1 MVFID
6 WFLPGFKAGGPV
18 RSMANMVDHLY
29 NDFDFYIVTRDTEYL
44 EHQPYQNIA
53 SNQWNNFKEGVKVF
67 YACEKNCSLK
77 KWRSLIKEVAPNTI
91 YINGIYSPKFSLL
104 PLIAAK
110 LYKKARIIVAPR
122 GMLAESA
129 IHIKSVKK
137 RIFLNAAKLA
147 GLYKGVI
154 WHITNAKEGED
165 VDNNLG
171 CKGEKITAPNLPKKI
186 AESFSAII
194 KKPGQLRI
202 CSVARIAPE
211 KNTLYALESLLKA
224 TGKQRITFDLYG
236 QIYNHDYWKECENV
250 IKQMSENIQI
260 NYRGVIAPDEILSVI
275 SQYHLLYLP
284 SRGENFG
291 HVILESLMAGRPVLI
306 SDQTP
311 WRKLEEKQAGWD
323 LPLSAMSAFTEKMML
338 LSEYIQEQFDELC
351 SGAATLAQSIVNDY
365 EVLNIYKK
373 MLKGE

>member
-18 RSMANMVDHLY
+18 RSMANMIDHLY
-29 NDFDFYIVTRDTEYL
+29 NDFDFFIITRNTEYL
-44 EHQPYQNIA
+44 EHQPYPNIA
-53 SNQWNNFKEGVKVF
+53 SNQWNDFKEGVKVF
-67 YACEKNCSLK
+67 YASEKSCSLK
-77 KWRSLIKEVAPNTI
+77 KWRSLIKEVAPNII

-110 LYKKARIIVAPR
+110 LYKIARIIVAPR

-137 RIFLNAAKLA
+137 RVFLNAAKLA
-147 GLYKGVI
+147 ELYKGVV

-165 VDNNLG
+165 VDINLG

-186 AESFSAII
+186 TKSFSTII
-194 KKPGQLRI
+194 KNPGSLRI

-211 KNTLYALESLLKA
+211 KNTLYAMESLLKA
-224 TGKQRITFDLYG
+224 TGKQKIIVDLYG
-236 QIYNHDYWKECENV
+236 QIYNHDYWEDCENV
-250 IKQMSENIQI
+250 IKQMPENIEI

-323 LPLSAMSAFTEKMML
+323 LPLSNMSAFTEKIML
-338 LSEYIQEQFDELC
+338 LSDYCQKQFDELC
-351 SGAATLAQSIVNDY
+351 SGTTTLAQSIINDN
-365 EVLNIYKK
+365 EVLKIYKK